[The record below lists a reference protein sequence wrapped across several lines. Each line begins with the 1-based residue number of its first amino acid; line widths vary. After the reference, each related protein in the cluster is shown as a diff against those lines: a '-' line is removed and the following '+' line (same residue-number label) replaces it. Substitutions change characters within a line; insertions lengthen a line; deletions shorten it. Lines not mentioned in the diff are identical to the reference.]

1 METGEKSVNWLSPGG
16 SQGDILVHGRN
27 AEEIRRI
34 QTGATQLNVLQ
45 FPAVRC
51 IVNRRFLG
59 IFSALLLLAVA
70 LSGSIHATAPKTE
83 MVSYKSGADTVSGYL
98 ALPEGGGRHP
108 AIIVI
113 HEWWGLND
121 WVKEEAQKLAEQGY
135 VALAVDLYRGHT
147 ASDPGEAHE
156 LSRGLPQDR
165 GVRDLQAAFD
175 YLASRRDVEK
185 DHIGSIGW
193 CMGGGYSIQ
202 LAIAEPRLAAC
213 VVNYGA
219 LPTDAASIAKIHAP
233 ILGNFGA
240 EDRGITPTSVQAFEK
255 AMKDAG
261 KSVDAK
267 IYDGAGHAFENPNNK
282 AGYRPD
288 TAKDSW
294 ARIVAFFH
302 KTLH

>member
-1 METGEKSVNWLSPGG
+1 METGEKSVNWHSPGG
-16 SQGDILVHGRN
+16 SQGDILVRERN
-27 AEEIRRI
+27 AEEIRHI
-34 QTGATQLNVLQ
+34 QTGATDVGVVQ
-45 FPAVRC
+45 FPAMRC
-51 IVNRRFLG
+51 IVNQRFLG
-59 IFSALLLLAVA
+59 MFSVLILLAVA
-70 LSGSIHATAPKTE
+70 LAGSIRATAPKTE
-83 MVSYKSGADTVSGYL
+83 MVSYKSGAETVRGYL
-98 ALPEGGGRHP
+98 ALPGGGGRHP

-121 WVKEEAQKLAEQGY
+121 WVKEEGQKLAEQGY

-147 ASDPGEAHE
+147 ATDPGEAHE

-185 DHIGSIGW
+185 NRIGSIGW

-202 LAIAEPRLAAC
+202 LAVAEPRLAAC

-219 LPTDAASIAKIHAP
+219 LPTDAGSIAKIHAP

-240 EDRGITPTSVQAFEK
+240 EDRGIPPSSVQAFEK

-267 IYDGAGHAFENPNNK
+267 IYDGAGHAFQNPNNK
-282 AGYRPD
+282 GGYRPD
-288 TAKDSW
+288 ATKDAW
-294 ARIVAFFH
+294 ARIVAFFQ